1 MAPLTADQKI
11 DIYRFLRLNRTVEER
26 LVHLYRQGKI
36 VGGLYRSLGQ
46 EATSVGS
53 AYALERG
60 DVVGPLI
67 RNLGSVLVRGAR
79 PRDVFAQYMARADS
93 PTGGKEGI
101 LHFGRPEQGLVSP
114 ISMLGTLVPVMAGI
128 ALAGRM
134 QKKTIVAMT
143 YIGDGGTS
151 TGPFHEGL
159 NFAGVQRLPLV
170 VVAENNGWSYSTP
183 FRKQTAASCLADR
196 AAAYG
201 VPAETV
207 DGNDV
212 LQVYDAARRAVDRAR
227 GGGGPTLIEA
237 KTYRMKG
244 HAEHDGQTYVP
255 REELEEWSRRDP
267 IDLYVAVLLASGV
280 ARREELDEIDRGITE
295 EVGRDLDAALDAPPA
310 PAQNAFEGVY
320 ASGMPVADPSSRFEP
335 WILRKDRR

>member
-1 MAPLTADQKI
+1 MALLTGEQKV
-11 DIYRFLRLNRTVEER
+11 DIYRLLRLNRTVEER

-53 AYALERG
+53 AYALEGG

-67 RNLGSVLVRGAR
+67 RNLGTVLARGGR
-79 PRDVFAQYMARADS
+79 PRDIFAQFMARADS

-134 QKKTIVAMT
+134 QKKAIVALT

-159 NFAGVQRLPLV
+159 NFAAVARLPLV
-170 VVAENNGWSYSTP
+170 LVAENNGWAYSTP
-183 FRKQTAASCLADR
+183 FRKQTAAACLADR
-196 AAAYG
+196 AVAYG

-212 LQVYDAARRAVDRAR
+212 LAVYDATRRAVARAR

-267 IDLYVAVLLASGV
+267 IDRYVAVLVESGV
-280 ARREELDEIDRGITE
+280 ARLEELEEIDRAIAE
-295 EVGRDLDAALDAPPA
+295 EVGRDLDAALASPAAPPE
-310 PAQNAFEGVY
+310 NAFDGVY
-320 ASGMPVADPSSRFEP
+320 ASGMPEREPALRGDP